1 MAKVV
6 FTPNIQRHVPCPET
20 HAAGGTVGEV
30 LANVFAA
37 NPEARGYVLD
47 DQSAL
52 RKHIT
57 VFVDGTM
64 IRDRTRLADAVG
76 EASTVYVF
84 QALSGG

>member
-1 MAKVV
+1 MPDIPGNNTTTATIAV
-6 FTPNIQRHVPCPET
+6 
-20 HAAGGTVGEV
+20 GDTVSSTLEV
-30 LANVFAA
+30 LGDHDWFRITLTA
-37 NPEARGYVLD
+37 G
-47 DQSAL
+47 QS
-52 RKHIT
+52 IT